1 MTEQWVTPV
10 DGKMC
15 GRCWVL
21 AGLYFPAGVG
31 PRPPLH
37 EGCRCRRMPVP
48 PAQPERG
55 HEVQR
60 ESLAV

>member
-1 MTEQWVTPV
+1 
-10 DGKMC
+10 MC

-31 PRPPLH
+31 PRPPLR
-37 EGCRCRRMPVP
+37 EGCRCRRVPVSDRSQSEP
-48 PAQPERG
+48 PQPMQLG
-55 HEVQR
+55 HGDEVER